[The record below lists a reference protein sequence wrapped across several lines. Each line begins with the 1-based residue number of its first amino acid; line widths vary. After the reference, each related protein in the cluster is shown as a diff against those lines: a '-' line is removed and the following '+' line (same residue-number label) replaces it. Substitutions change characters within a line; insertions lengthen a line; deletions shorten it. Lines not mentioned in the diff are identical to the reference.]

1 MQGIRT
7 KVVTVAAVGAAIA
20 GGAAFANAATS
31 GSASSNAASAPQGA
45 PPARGGHTA
54 NGRTETPLTG
64 DTAKKVR
71 AAALAKVSGTVERVE
86 TNVDS
91 SAPYEAHIRK
101 ADGTEV
107 EVQVSRDF
115 NVAAVNDMPGHP

>member
-7 KVVTVAAVGAAIA
+7 KIVTAAAVGAAVV

-31 GSASSNAASAPQGA
+31 GSASSSSAQSGGYGAPQG
-45 PPARGGHTA
+45 GHTV
-54 NGRTETPLTG
+54 NGRSETPLSG
-64 DTAKKVR
+64 STASKVR

-101 ADGTEV
+101 SDGTEV
-107 EVQVSRDF
+107 EVQVNRDF
-115 NVAAVNDMPGHP
+115 TVAAVNSMPGHP